1 MMVKLESAD
10 GLGVD
15 QVGGKAANLAIL
27 SKAGMKVPGGIV
39 VVTGAYDAYLERLGL
54 KEKISDSLSK
64 LARLDGGGLSAC
76 SSEIREWFEAEPT
89 DPELSESIIQEL
101 RRCNPETLWAVR
113 SSAVSEDL
121 PKASFA
127 GQQDSY
133 LCIPADEVPT
143 YVRKCWASYW
153 NERAIAYR
161 CDADIDHF
169 SGGIAVVVQEMV
181 PCDCAGIMFT
191 ADPVSGTEGRIIIE
205 SAWGL
210 GESIASGMV
219 TPDRFIV
226 DRKALEIVDR
236 ALSSKTRAVYLQNG
250 RKSVVELDAAKGLS
264 PSLDDE
270 QLRRVAQAGLRIER
284 LFGRPQDIEWAIAD
298 GVLYILQSRPI
309 TVQVRTDG
317 ALWTRAYG
325 DEYWA
330 DATSPLFFSLL
341 GEYLT
346 EYVNHEGARIM
357 GYRELTGTELLKL
370 HKSHVYFNT
379 EVLEKI
385 FTYNPRFSRT
395 KELLSYFPER
405 DQVRIATAP
414 TKIFGRMIAELR
426 VALLDPDG
434 MIFRT
439 DKAYKAWA
447 ERFLCFLEDFDSLDL
462 RKASDQQL
470 RDVFIQLERAYL
482 KHYRLIRYGMV
493 THSIGTNLILRKW
506 LTDWLGDA
514 SGTLYSKLV
523 SGLPENKTVETN
535 AAIARLADAA
545 RDNQVVKTALLSM
558 PADDFLDR
566 LNSDGDFKGFAAE
579 FKRFLAQF
587 GHRSHTRE
595 ILFPRWADEPR
606 MVVEILR
613 TLVAGSD
620 RLNLGAVEEQ
630 RASERKR
637 TEEEVMRKIG
647 GMRHGFLRKLV
658 FRTVLRYAQTYLAF
672 RENQR
677 FYLDHQIARQR
688 RIFMEYGRRLA
699 ERGVLTSPDDVFFL
713 SKDEIF
719 DVIGNPRKDI
729 ATAVRRRREEFERYR
744 NYLPAKFL
752 RGTAEFEDEGFALD
766 AKLTLTG
773 TAASPG
779 TFTGYARVVR
789 SIDYLKDV
797 RQGEI
802 LVALNTDPGWTAVFP
817 KLGGVVTETGGILSH
832 GAVVARE
839 YGIPA
844 VTAVKNA
851 TGVLKTGQRIIVD
864 GNSGVVRIV
873 Q

>member
-1 MMVKLESAD
+1 MVKLERAD
-10 GLGVD
+10 DLGIS
-15 QVGGKAANLAIL
+15 QVGGKAANLASL
-27 SKAGMKVPGGIV
+27 SKAGMNVPRGIV
-39 VVTGAYDAYLERLGL
+39 VVTGAYDAYLDRLGL
-54 KEKISDSLSK
+54 KEKISSRLSE
-64 LARLDGGGLSAC
+64 LDRLDGGGLSVC
-76 SSEIREWFEAEPT
+76 SSEIRKLLEAEPT
-89 DPELSESIIQEL
+89 DPELSQNIVREL
-101 RRCNPETLWAVR
+101 RRYDPETLWAVR

-121 PKASFA
+121 PNASFA
-127 GQQDSY
+127 GQQDSF
-133 LCIPADEVPT
+133 LCIRTDEVPT

-161 CDADIDHF
+161 CDAGIDHF
-169 SGGIAVVVQEMV
+169 FGGIAVVVQEMV
-181 PCDCAGIMFT
+181 PSDCSGIMFT
-191 ADPVSGTEGRIIIE
+191 FDPVSGAEDRIIIE

-226 DRKALEIVDR
+226 DKKTLEIVDR
-236 ALSSKTRAVYLQNG
+236 ALSSKTRAIYLQNG
-250 RKSVVELDAAKGLS
+250 RKSVVELDAEKGSL
-264 PSLDDE
+264 PSLNDE
-270 QLRRVAQAGLRIER
+270 QLRRIAHAGLRIER
-284 LFGRPQDIEWAIAD
+284 LFGGPQDIEWAIAD

-309 TVQVRTDG
+309 TVQTRTDG

-405 DQVRIATAP
+405 DQARIATAP
-414 TKIFGRMIAELR
+414 TKVLDRLIAELR

-447 ERFLCFLEDFDSLDL
+447 ERFLSFLEEFDALDL
-462 RKASDQQL
+462 RKVSDQQL
-470 RDVFIQLERAYL
+470 QNAFMRLERAYL

-506 LTDWLGDA
+506 LTDWLGDT

-523 SGLPENKTVETN
+523 SGLPDNKTVETN

-545 RDNQVVKTALLSM
+545 RDDQVVKSALLSM
-558 PADDFLDR
+558 PADGFLDR

-579 FKRFLAQF
+579 FKQFLAQY

-595 ILFPRWADEPR
+595 ILFPRWADDPR
-606 MVVEILR
+606 MVLDILR

-620 RLNLGAVEEQ
+620 RLDVGAVEEQ
-630 RASERKR
+630 RAAERMR

-647 GMRHGFLRKLV
+647 RMRHGFLRKVL

-688 RIFMEYGRRLA
+688 RIFLEYGRRLT
-699 ERGVLTSPDDVFFL
+699 ERGVFASPDDVFFL
-713 SKDEIF
+713 SKDEMF
-719 DVIGNPRKDI
+719 DVVKNPRKDI
-729 ATAVRRRREEFERYR
+729 AATVRRRREEFERYR
-744 NYLPAKFL
+744 NSLPAKFL
-752 RGTAEFEDEGFALD
+752 RGTAEFDDEAVALND
-766 AKLTLTG
+766 RLTLTG

-779 TFTGYARVVR
+779 KFTGYARVVK

-797 RQGEI
+797 RQSEI

-851 TGVLKTGQRIIVD
+851 TGVLKTGQRIMVD
-864 GNSGVVRIV
+864 GNTGVVRIV

>member
-1 MMVKLESAD
+1 MVKLERAD
-10 GLGVD
+10 DLGIS
-15 QVGGKAANLAIL
+15 QVGGKAASLASL
-27 SKAGMKVPGGIV
+27 SKAGMNVPRGIV
-39 VVTGAYDAYLERLGL
+39 VVTGSYDAYLDRLGL
-54 KEKISDSLSK
+54 KEKISSRLSE
-64 LARLDGGGLSAC
+64 LDRLDGGGLSVC
-76 SSEIREWFEAEPT
+76 SSEIRKWFEAGPT
-89 DPELSESIIQEL
+89 DPNLSESIIQEL
-101 RRCNPETLWAVR
+101 RRYSPETLWAVR
-113 SSAVSEDL
+113 SSAVYEDL
-121 PKASFA
+121 PNASFA

-133 LCIPADEVPT
+133 LCIRADEVPT

-181 PCDCAGIMFT
+181 PSDCSGIMFT
-191 ADPVSGTEGRIIIE
+191 ADPVSGTGDRIIIE

-210 GESIASGMV
+210 GESIASGVV

-226 DRKALEIVDR
+226 DRKTLEIVDR
-236 ALSSKTRAVYLQNG
+236 ALSSKTRAIHLQNG
-250 RKSVVELDAAKGLS
+250 QKSVVELDATKVSL
-264 PSLDDE
+264 PSLNDE
-270 QLRRVAQAGLRIER
+270 QLRRIAHAGLRIER
-284 LFGRPQDIEWAIAD
+284 LFGRPQDIEWAIAN

-317 ALWTRAYG
+317 TLWTRAYG

-357 GYRELTGTELLKL
+357 GYRELTDTELLKL
-370 HKSHVYFNT
+370 HKAHVYFNT

-405 DQVRIATAP
+405 DRARIATAP
-414 TKIFGRMIAELR
+414 TKVFGRMIAELR

-447 ERFLCFLEDFDSLDL
+447 ERFLSFLEEFDALDL

-470 RDVFIQLERAYL
+470 RDIFLQLERAYL

-493 THSIGTNLILRKW
+493 THSIGTNLILRRW

-523 SGLPENKTVETN
+523 SGLPDNKTVETN

-558 PADDFLDR
+558 SADDFLDR
-566 LNSDGDFKGFAAE
+566 LDSGGDFEGFAAE
-579 FKRFLAQF
+579 FKRFLAQY

-613 TLVAGSD
+613 TLVAESD
-620 RLNLGAVEEQ
+620 RLDLAAVEEQ
-630 RASERKR
+630 RAAERKR
-637 TEEEVMRKIG
+637 TEEEVMQKIG
-647 GMRHGFLRKLV
+647 RMRHGLLRKLV
-658 FRTVLRYAQTYLAF
+658 FRAVLRYAQTYLAF

-699 ERGVLTSPDDVFFL
+699 ERGIVTSPDDVFFL

-719 DVIGNPRKDI
+719 DVVRNPRKDI
-729 ATAVRRRREEFERYR
+729 VKVVRRRREEFERYR
-744 NYLPAKFL
+744 NSLPPKFL
-752 RGTAEFEDEGFALD
+752 RGTAEFDDETLTSND
-766 AKLTLTG
+766 RLTLTG

-779 TFTGYARVVR
+779 TFTGYARVVK
-789 SIDYLKDV
+789 SIEYLKDV

-851 TGVLKTGQRIIVD
+851 TGVLKTGQRVMVD